1 MDTMNLFVKDI
12 SLKLHKIQANPFE
25 PLSEI
30 SKMASIFPSKESYL
44 IYIKNG
50 EMLNPHLTLGYQG
63 IMESDT
69 IYVFSSKL
77 NLKQKSFSFCN
88 EFQKRMRRYEAESN
102 DQFREM
108 LRLADLSFLPLECG
122 KSTEKLFLQNLESN
136 ALRGGEVKI
145 GFSSKNSFS
154 ENDDNRIQE
163 LISDKPLPTC
173 WNIDD

>member
-50 EMLNPHLTLGYQG
+50 DILNPYLTLEYQG
-63 IMESDT
+63 IMEDDT
-69 IYVFSSKL
+69 VYVFSRKL
-77 NLKQKSFSFCN
+77 NFNPKCYSFSN
-88 EFQKRMRRYEAESN
+88 KFQKRMHQYEVENNSKLME
-102 DQFREM
+102 R
-108 LRLADLSFLPLECG
+108 LRLADLSFLPFECRKSVKKACFNMGTKQLEY
-122 KSTEKLFLQNLESN
+122 EKDPDSFTS
-136 ALRGGEVKI
+136 KI
-145 GFSSKNSFS
+145 SFS
-154 ENDDNRIQE
+154 ENNDTKIPQF
-163 LISDKPLPTC
+163 ISDKPLPTC